1 MANKI
6 KAIKKDRGIV
16 MKLMPNEDL
25 DINREYANY
34 VEVSQT
40 PYDFSLKF
48 CDATPFHGNKE
59 QIKNNSIEHPIP
71 VVIEIAIPFQ
81 IVPGLIN
88 ALRSQWND
96 YNKNIKKIEK

>member
-6 KAIKKDRGIV
+6 KAIKKDKALFV
-16 MKLMPNEDL
+16 KLMPNEDL

-48 CDATPFHGNKE
+48 CDANPFHGNKE
-59 QIKNNSIEHPIP
+59 QIKNNNVEHPIP
-71 VVIEIAIPFQ
+71 IVAEIAIPFQ
-81 IVPGLIN
+81 IVPDLIN
-88 ALRSQWND
+88 ALKSQWNA
-96 YNKNIKKIEK
+96 YKKNIKKIEE